1 MTALLTR
8 LFIKDY
14 QNTKDPA
21 VRAAYGRLAG
31 IVGIICNLLLSLS
44 KMLTGWLLSSM
55 AILSDGLNNLS
66 DATSSVVTL
75 VGFKLSGRPA
85 DREHPYGHARYEYI
99 SGLVVAFFI
108 LLVGAELVRSSF
120 DKILHPEEVFFS
132 IPSMIVLAVSVLVK
146 LWMSVFNHKLGLL
159 VDSATLEA
167 TAQDSRNDVF
177 TTSGVLVCVLISRFT
192 GLQLDGCVGLAMA
205 VFILISGVNMIRE
218 TMSPILGRAPDR
230 DMVRDILQQVRS
242 YPGVLGTHDLMV
254 HDYGPGNC
262 FASVHVEMDAK
273 NDIMESHDITDQI
286 ERDFQKQGIHLVV
299 HLDPVVTDDEEVNEL
314 RQMTAQLL
322 ASLNLGLSMH
332 DFRVVKGYTHTNLI
346 FDVVL
351 PYDCA
356 LTEDEV
362 RGMIQRR
369 VEEHD
374 PRLFAVIQLDRSFV
388 G

>member
-21 VRAAYGRLAG
+21 VRAAYGRMAGMVG
-31 IVGIICNLLLSLS
+31 IVCNLLLSLS

-85 DREHPYGHARYEYI
+85 DREHPYGHARYEYV

-192 GLQLDGCVGLAMA
+192 GLQLDGYVGLAMA

-230 DMVRDILQQVRS
+230 DMVREILQQVRA

-262 FASVHVEMDAK
+262 FASVHVEMDASG
-273 NDIMESHDITDQI
+273 DILESHDVTDQI

-314 RQMTAQLL
+314 RRMMTQLL
-322 ASLNLGLSMH
+322 ASLKLGLSMH

-351 PYDCA
+351 PYDCT

-374 PRLFAVIQLDRSFV
+374 PRLFTVIQVDRSFV

>member
-21 VRAAYGRLAG
+21 VRAAYGRMAG
-31 IVGIICNLLLSLS
+31 IVGIVCNLLLSLS

-85 DREHPYGHARYEYI
+85 DREHPYGHARYEYV

-132 IPSMIVLAVSVLVK
+132 LSSMIVLAVSILVK

-192 GLQLDGCVGLAMA
+192 GLQLDGYVRLAMA

-230 DMVRDILQQVRS
+230 DMVREILQQVRA

-262 FASVHVEMDAK
+262 FATVHVEMDASG
-273 NDIMESHDITDQI
+273 DILESHDVTDQI

-314 RQMTAQLL
+314 RRMTAQLL
-322 ASLNLGLSMH
+322 ASLKLGLSMH

-351 PYDCA
+351 PYDCT

-374 PRLFAVIQLDRSFV
+374 PRLFTVIQVDRSFV